1 MFIFQAC
8 DRLLAHRVETKI
20 KTKKVNEIANRL
32 HVAVPQK
39 RDHKVKFVFFKGQV
53 IDGPIL
59 FKYKEEVHFQ
69 KMNHFFQKLT

>member
-20 KTKKVNEIANRL
+20 KTKKVNDIANRL

-39 RDHKVKFVFFKGQV
+39 RDHKVSGSV
-53 IDGPIL
+53 IFGIYNYWI
-59 FKYKEEVHFQ
+59 KYRYMF
-69 KMNHFFQKLT
+69 